1 MRTKKKTMMSD
12 ILVDLYAPDGY
23 KDLCGKLD
31 EIHFHSDIRDDN
43 NRIDDAIY
51 FREEILEEYV
61 DEPPSVLLVLV
72 ALLDRMSLMLD
83 NEYSVKDLLEECI
96 SNADL
101 GWYSDD
107 HTEKLPTW
115 TNRVESEVERV
126 LNRGIDSNGNHGWF
140 PTQRYFGNQK
150 KLSLWKQM
158 NNYVMDGMIADIW

>member
-1 MRTKKKTMMSD
+1 MSD

-23 KDLCGKLD
+23 KDLCGMLN
-31 EIHFHSDIRDDN
+31 EIPFHSDIRDDG

-51 FREEILEEYV
+51 FYEETLNEHV

-72 ALLDRMSLMLD
+72 ALLDRMSLILD
-83 NEYSVKDLLEECI
+83 EEYSIKDLLEECI

-115 TNRVESEVERV
+115 ANRVENEVERV
-126 LNRGIDSNGNHGWF
+126 LNRDIGVNGKGGWF
-140 PTQRYFGNQK
+140 PTQEYFGNQK

>member
-1 MRTKKKTMMSD
+1 MSD

-23 KDLCGKLD
+23 RDLCEKLN
-31 EIHFHSDIRDDN
+31 EIPFYSDIRDDD

-51 FREEILEEYV
+51 FRDETLDEHV

-83 NEYSVKDLLEECI
+83 NEYSIKDLLEECI

-101 GWYSDD
+101 GWYSDE

-115 TNRVESEVERV
+115 VNRVEDEVERV
-126 LNRGIDSNGNHGWF
+126 LNRDIDSNGKRGWF
-140 PTQRYFGNQK
+140 PTQEYFGNQK
-150 KLSLWKQM
+150 KMSLWKQM
-158 NNYVMDGMIADIW
+158 NNYIMDGMIADIW

>member
-1 MRTKKKTMMSD
+1 MSD
-12 ILVDLYAPDGY
+12 IIVDLYAPDGY
-23 KDLCGKLD
+23 RDLCGKLN
-31 EIHFHSDIRDDN
+31 EITFHSDIRDDN

-51 FREEILEEYV
+51 FREEVLKEYV

-83 NEYSVKDLLEECI
+83 NEYSINDLLEECI
-96 SNADL
+96 SNANL

-115 TNRVESEVERV
+115 VNRVEDEVERV
-126 LNRGIDSNGNHGWF
+126 LNRDVGTNGKDGWF
-140 PTQRYFGNQK
+140 PTQEYFGNQK

-158 NNYVMDGMIADIW
+158 NDYVMDGMIADTW

>member
-1 MRTKKKTMMSD
+1 MSD

-23 KDLCGKLD
+23 RDLCGKLND
-31 EIHFHSDIRDDN
+31 IDFYSDIRDDD

-51 FREEILEEYV
+51 FRKETLGEYV

-72 ALLDRMSLMLD
+72 ALLDRMSLILD
-83 NEYSVKDLLEECI
+83 EEYSIKDLLEECI
-96 SNADL
+96 SNAGL

-115 TNRVESEVERV
+115 SIRVENEAKRI
-126 LNRGIDSNGNHGWF
+126 LDRDIGTNGQNGWF
-140 PTQRYFGNQK
+140 PTEEYFGNQNK
-150 KLSLWKQM
+150 MSLWKQM

>member
-1 MRTKKKTMMSD
+1 MRKMRTKMSD

-23 KDLCGKLD
+23 KDLCGKLN
-31 EIHFHSDIRDDN
+31 EIPFHSDVRDDD
-43 NRIDDAIY
+43 NRIDDAVY
-51 FREEILEEYV
+51 FREETLEEYV

-83 NEYSVKDLLEECI
+83 NEYSIKDLLEECI
-96 SNADL
+96 SNANI

-115 TNRVESEVERV
+115 GIRVENEVERI
-126 LNRGIDSNGNHGWF
+126 LNRDIGTNGKDGWF
-140 PTQRYFGNQK
+140 PTQSYFGNQK

>member
-1 MRTKKKTMMSD
+1 MND

-23 KDLCGKLD
+23 RDLCGKLN
-31 EIHFHSDIRDDN
+31 EIPFHSDIRDDN

-51 FREEILEEYV
+51 FREETLDEHV

-101 GWYSDD
+101 GWYSDE

-115 TNRVESEVERV
+115 VNRVEDEVERI
-126 LNRGIDSNGNHGWF
+126 LDRDINANGKRGWF
-140 PTQRYFGNQK
+140 PTQEYFGNQK
-150 KLSLWKQM
+150 KMSLWKQM
-158 NNYVMDGMIADIW
+158 NNYIMDGMIADIW

>member
-1 MRTKKKTMMSD
+1 MSD
-12 ILVDLYAPDGY
+12 ILVDFYAPDGY
-23 KDLCGKLD
+23 RDLCGKFN
-31 EIHFHSDIRDDN
+31 EIPFHSDIRDDD

-51 FREEILEEYV
+51 FREEMLDEHV

-83 NEYSVKDLLEECI
+83 EEYSIKDLLEECI

-115 TNRVESEVERV
+115 VNRVNDKVERI
-126 LNRGIDSNGNHGWF
+126 LDRDIDSNGKRGWF
-140 PTQRYFGNQK
+140 PTQEYFGNQK
-150 KLSLWKQM
+150 KMSLWKQM

>member
-1 MRTKKKTMMSD
+1 MKTRSKMSD

-23 KDLCGKLD
+23 RDLCGKLN
-31 EIHFHSDIRDDN
+31 EIPFHSNIRDDN

-51 FREEILEEYV
+51 FREETLGEHV

-72 ALLDRMSLMLD
+72 ALLDRMSLILD
-83 NEYSVKDLLEECI
+83 EEYSVKDLLEECI
-96 SNADL
+96 SNANL

-115 TNRVESEVERV
+115 NVRVENEVERV
-126 LNRGIDSNGNHGWF
+126 LDRDTGLNGKDGWF
-140 PTQRYFGNQK
+140 PTQEYFGNQK

-158 NNYVMDGMIADIW
+158 NNYVMDGMLADIW

>member
-1 MRTKKKTMMSD
+1 MSD

-23 KDLCGKLD
+23 RDLCGKLN
-31 EIHFHSDIRDDN
+31 ETPFHSDIRDDG

-51 FREEILEEYV
+51 FREETLNEYV

-72 ALLDRMSLMLD
+72 ALLDRMSLMVD
-83 NEYSVKDLLEECI
+83 NEYSIKDLLEECI
-96 SNADL
+96 SNAAL

-115 TNRVESEVERV
+115 NTRVESEVERI
-126 LNRGIDSNGNHGWF
+126 LDRDIGTNGQNGWF
-140 PTQRYFGNQK
+140 PTEEYFGNQK
-150 KLSLWKQM
+150 KMSLWKQM

>member
-1 MRTKKKTMMSD
+1 MSD

-23 KDLCGKLD
+23 RDLCGKLN
-31 EIHFHSDIRDDN
+31 EIPFHSDIRDDN

-51 FREEILEEYV
+51 FREETLDEHV

-83 NEYSVKDLLEECI
+83 EEYSITELLEECI
-96 SNADL
+96 SNANL
-101 GWYSDD
+101 GWYSDE

-115 TNRVESEVERV
+115 NIRVENEVERV
-126 LNRGIDSNGNHGWF
+126 LDRDVGPNGKDGWF
-140 PTQRYFGNQK
+140 PTQEYFGNPK

>member
-1 MRTKKKTMMSD
+1 MRMRKTRPRMSD

-23 KDLCGKLD
+23 RDLCGKLN
-31 EIHFHSDIRDDN
+31 EIPFHSDIRDDD

-51 FREEILEEYV
+51 FREEMLDEYV

-72 ALLDRMSLMLD
+72 ALLDRMSLMLGE
-83 NEYSVKDLLEECI
+83 EYSVKDLLEECI

-115 TNRVESEVERV
+115 VNRVEDEVERV
-126 LNRGIDSNGNHGWF
+126 LNRDVDANGWF
-140 PTQRYFGNQK
+140 PTQEYFGNQK
-150 KLSLWKQM
+150 KMSLWKQM
-158 NNYVMDGMIADIW
+158 NNYIMDGMIADIW

>member
-1 MRTKKKTMMSD
+1 MKKTRSRMSD

-23 KDLCGKLD
+23 KDLCGKLN
-31 EIHFHSDIRDDN
+31 EIPFHSDIRDDD

-51 FREEILEEYV
+51 FREEMLEEYV

-72 ALLDRMSLMLD
+72 ALLERMNLMLD
-83 NEYSVKDLLEECI
+83 NEYSIKDLLEECI

-115 TNRVESEVERV
+115 SKRVENAVERI
-126 LNRGIDSNGNHGWF
+126 LDREIGTNGENGWF
-140 PTQRYFGNQK
+140 PTQEYFGNQK

>member
-1 MRTKKKTMMSD
+1 MRMMRTKMSD

-23 KDLCGKLD
+23 RDLCGKLD
-31 EIHFHSDIRDDN
+31 EIVFYSDIREDN

-51 FREEILEEYV
+51 FREEMLDEHV

-83 NEYSVKDLLEECI
+83 EEYSVKDLLEECI
-96 SNADL
+96 SNANL

-115 TNRVESEVERV
+115 NVRVENEVERILDRNV
-126 LNRGIDSNGNHGWF
+126 GTNGKDGWF
-140 PTQRYFGNQK
+140 PTQEYFGNQK

>member
-1 MRTKKKTMMSD
+1 MSN
-12 ILVDLYAPDGY
+12 ILVDVYSPDGY
-23 KDLCGKLD
+23 TDLCEKLND
-31 EIHFHSDIRDDN
+31 IPFHSSVRDDN
-43 NRIDDAIY
+43 NRIDDAVY
-51 FREEILEEYV
+51 FREETLEEVV

-96 SNADL
+96 ANANL

-115 TNRVESEVERV
+115 PTRVENEVERI
-126 LNRGIDSNGNHGWF
+126 LDRDIGPNGEDGWF
-140 PTQRYFGNQK
+140 PTQSYFGNQR

>member
-1 MRTKKKTMMSD
+1 MSD

-23 KDLCGKLD
+23 RDLCRKLN
-31 EIHFHSDIRDDN
+31 EIPFHSDIRDDN

-51 FREEILEEYV
+51 FREETLDEHV

-83 NEYSVKDLLEECI
+83 EEYSIKDLLEECI

-115 TNRVESEVERV
+115 PNRVENEVERV
-126 LNRGIDSNGNHGWF
+126 LNREIDSNGKHGWF
-140 PTQRYFGNQK
+140 PTQEYFGNQK
-150 KLSLWKQM
+150 KMSLWKQM

>member
-1 MRTKKKTMMSD
+1 MKKTRSRMSD

-23 KDLCGKLD
+23 KDLCGKLN
-31 EIHFHSDIRDDN
+31 EIPFHSDIRDDD

-51 FREEILEEYV
+51 FREEMLEEYV

-72 ALLDRMSLMLD
+72 ALLERMNLMLD
-83 NEYSVKDLLEECI
+83 NEYSIKDLLEECI

-115 TNRVESEVERV
+115 SKRVENAVERI
-126 LNRGIDSNGNHGWF
+126 LDREIGTNGENGWF
-140 PTQRYFGNQK
+140 PTQAYFGNQK